1 MLTTQL
7 KMQEKMATNNLVGL
21 EVDVA
26 IFVKPEGQTDGEVGC
41 IGQVGGV
48 SKKNIY
54 QKCQTQPKM
63 TLAAS

>member
-26 IFVKPEGQTDGEVGC
+26 IFVKPEG
-41 IGQVGGV
+41 
-48 SKKNIY
+48 
-54 QKCQTQPKM
+54 
-63 TLAAS
+63 